1 MPLAGGVPIHGQLTD
16 LCAWVFPIRR
26 VGLAAVS
33 LPRRLGGVKEGTP
46 LRGSEPGP
54 PPAEPR
60 KTELLCCC
68 CCDFLGHAVAQME
81 ARAAEAA
88 VRADV
93 RPSTLPPAWIRFR

>member
-1 MPLAGGVPIHGQLTD
+1 M
-16 LCAWVFPIRR
+16 
-26 VGLAAVS
+26 GLAAVS
-33 LPRRLGGVKEGTP
+33 VPRWLGGVKEGTP
-46 LRGSEPGP
+46 LPGSEAGLPLT
-54 PPAEPR
+54 EPR

-68 CCDFLGHAVAQME
+68 CCDCLGHAVAQME